1 MNSLDILLHHLTGRD
16 YATESK
22 RGPENKAIL
31 EREEKDGRERE
42 REGNGRE
49 NKREEGRARIGE

>member
-49 NKREEGRARIGE
+49 NKREEGRAR